1 MRVPDSEDDQVMDP
15 EEMAA
20 EFGHRLAA
28 LGWVTA
34 LHVGGSLAT
43 GDHHAGISDLDLVA
57 LTNGPVTEER
67 QATLRAIHEA
77 VPPAAKLGCTYVPA
91 QLVGVLPQEHPTWT
105 HGQLIQRRL
114 SGIARAE
121 LLQHGY
127 AIFGSE
133 PPEVWPCMSAEDVAR
148 AVGDELTGYWS
159 WAVRRPWLWLSTD
172 QIDLAVTTM
181 LRARHTW
188 STGELITK
196 SAALEDPQPA
206 DVPRELIQDV
216 RARRNGQGPGV
227 AARAPLHALAAWRL
241 TRRTIATVQGVTSRG

>member
-1 MRVPDSEDDQVMDP
+1 MTRHPDEIV
-15 EEMAA
+15 A
-20 EFGHRLAA
+20 EFGRRLAD
-28 LGWVTA
+28 LGWVST
-34 LHVGGSLAT
+34 LQVGGSLAT
-43 GDHHAGISDLDLVA
+43 GDHRPGVSDLDLVA
-57 LTNGPVTEER
+57 LTAGPLSAE
-67 QATLRAIHEA
+67 QRAGLISIHEA
-77 VPPAAKLGCTYVPA
+77 VPPAAKLGCTYVRA
-91 QLVGVLPQEHPTWT
+91 QLVGVLPHKHPTWT

-127 AIFGSE
+127 AVFGSE
-133 PPEVWPCMSAEDVAR
+133 PPEVWPCMSAEDVSR

-159 WAVRRPWLWLSTD
+159 WAVCRPWLWFSTD

-196 SAALEDPQPA
+196 SAALADPQPA
-206 DVPRELIQDV
+206 DVPRELIEAV

-227 AARAPLHALAAWRL
+227 AARSPLHALAAWRL